1 MEYGE
6 DDSDDDKQIDSENHE
21 EKEEAPAALF
31 LQTSHALLTYS
42 SSLYVNEMC
51 IYACMS
57 LCKGTTKLGLT
68 GPTSGKL
75 EKVPEE
81 RDSDQES
88 ESGGEEDRRKGAVEI
103 TQGQQDLPIYRVK
116 G

>member
-1 MEYGE
+1 M
-6 DDSDDDKQIDSENHE
+6 
-21 EKEEAPAALF
+21 
-31 LQTSHALLTYS
+31 
-42 SSLYVNEMC
+42 
-51 IYACMS
+51 
-57 LCKGTTKLGLT
+57 T

-103 TQGQQDLPIYRVK
+103 TQGQQDLQIYRVK